1 MIIFSDIFSGKRRA
15 LLSTREVV
23 PMFDILPWKRKK
35 ENHANELQ
43 PKIDNMYDQFFGA
56 NFLPSSYLF
65 GEGKWDPTLDISDSK
80 KDITVKAEIPGIE
93 AKDFDISIDGR
104 LLTIRGEKKQEQKEK
119 EETYYRVERS
129 YGYFNRTIQ
138 LPAEVDPDKVDASYK
153 RGILK
158 IKLRKSKENESKR
171 IKITTG

>member
-1 MIIFSDIFSGKRRA
+1 
-15 LLSTREVV
+15 
-23 PMFDILPWKRKK
+23 MFGILPWKRKK
-35 ENHANELQ
+35 
-43 PKIDNMYDQFFGA
+43 DNFATVYRRGLDNLYDRFFEP

-65 GEGKWDPTLDISDSK
+65 GKGKWDPTIDISEGR

-104 LLTIRGEKKQEQKEK
+104 LLTIKGEKKQEQKQE

-138 LPAEVDPDKVDASYK
+138 LPAKVDPDKVGATYK
-153 RGILK
+153 QGILK
-158 IKLRKSKENESKR
+158 IKLRKSKENESKK

>member
-1 MIIFSDIFSGKRRA
+1 
-15 LLSTREVV
+15 
-23 PMFDILPWKRKK
+23 MFGMLPWKREK
-35 ENHANELQ
+35 ENQTSEFRREF
-43 PKIDNMYDQFFGA
+43 DNFYDRFFEP

-65 GEGKWDPTLDISDSK
+65 GEGKWDPTLDISEGRSYIK
-80 KDITVKAEIPGIE
+80 VKAEIPGIE

-104 LLTIRGEKKQEQKEK
+104 LLTIKGEKKQEQKEE

-138 LPAEVDPDKVDASYK
+138 LPAEVNPEKVDASYK

-171 IKITTG
+171 IKISTG